1 MQCERFIH
9 LKRKNH
15 LLVVPPH
22 GGGLETTMLDMITE
36 NLMFKIAVFVFAALC
51 IISIFSFNAEKQ
63 ELAAQKEALE
73 EEISRRE
80 EEILAMENDLSKPY
94 DDEYIIRVAREKL
107 NMRLP
112 EEIVFITDYRK

>member
-1 MQCERFIH
+1 
-9 LKRKNH
+9 
-15 LLVVPPH
+15 
-22 GGGLETTMLDMITE
+22 MLDMITE
-36 NLMFKIAVFVFAALC
+36 NLVFKIAVVLFAVLC

-63 ELAAQKEALE
+63 ELLAQKEELE
-73 EEISRRE
+73 EQIARCE
-80 EEILAMENDLSKPY
+80 EEILSMENDLSKPY

>member
-1 MQCERFIH
+1 
-9 LKRKNH
+9 
-15 LLVVPPH
+15 
-22 GGGLETTMLDMITE
+22 MLDMITE

-51 IISIFSFNAEKQ
+51 IISIFSFNADKQ
-63 ELAAQKEALE
+63 ELLAQKKALE
-73 EEISRRE
+73 EEISRCE

-112 EEIVFITDYRK
+112 EEIVFITDYKK